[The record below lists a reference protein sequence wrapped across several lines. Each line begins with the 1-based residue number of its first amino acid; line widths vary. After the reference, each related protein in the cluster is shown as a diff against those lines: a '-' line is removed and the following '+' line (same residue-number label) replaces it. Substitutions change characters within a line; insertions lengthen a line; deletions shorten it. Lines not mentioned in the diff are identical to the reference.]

1 MYDKVTKAYRT
12 ASMLFDLIITIG
24 IVIALAPH
32 LLATIPTGYV
42 IVILGVIAALL
53 VLFRKPLI
61 RYTKLKVEA
70 KHLAKDTAK
79 VEDRSNAV
87 TNPQ

>member
-42 IVILGVIAALL
+42 ILGVIAVLL
-53 VLFRKPLI
+53 VRFRKPLI